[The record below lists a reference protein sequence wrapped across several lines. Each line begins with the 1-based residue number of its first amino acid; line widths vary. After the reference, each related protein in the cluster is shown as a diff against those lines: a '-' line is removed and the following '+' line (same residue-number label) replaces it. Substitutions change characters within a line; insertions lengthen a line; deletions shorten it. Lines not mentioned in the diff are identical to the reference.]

1 MLPCYIVV
9 WQNQE
14 STDVMPKT
22 LRFTSTELAE
32 LLHYGWTRSRIHPAT
47 SRGAPEGLDSPL
59 PSNSRTM
66 APKLS
71 SRQQA
76 QLAYLQQLPPK
87 FQRIHSVIEQMAGPR
102 VDEAITRGL
111 GRLLD
116 EIKGKATA
124 LSLSGIAETAGIM
137 GTMLRRGGG
146 VQFKVRGLRDLLGSL
161 KSNYEGA
168 LRLATTPE
176 EGSEDPDSAS

>member
-1 MLPCYIVV
+1 
-9 WQNQE
+9 
-14 STDVMPKT
+14 
-22 LRFTSTELAE
+22 
-32 LLHYGWTRSRIHPAT
+32 
-47 SRGAPEGLDSPL
+47 
-59 PSNSRTM
+59 M

-146 VQFKVRGLRDLLGSL
+146 VQFKIRGLRDLLGSL

-168 LRLATTPE
+168 LRSASTPE
-176 EGSEDPDSAS
+176 EGSQDPDPAG